1 MSDESSASSRTGFL
15 LGTFAYLWWG
25 MVPLYFAALKAR
37 HVDAVEILS
46 HRILWSLPVMLAL
59 TALTG
64 GWKPVRAV
72 FASKKLLLLMFVSAA
87 LLAANWLLYIY
98 ATILDKVTEGALGY
112 FMLPLANAFLGTM
125 FLGEKLRPAH
135 YPALAVIAVGL
146 AVPFVMA
153 GEVTWLA
160 FTLPIT
166 FGLYGFVRKLI
177 PVDSLSGLLVE
188 SLMMTPFAVAGL
200 IYFAAVGEGHFGP
213 GWSLNGLL
221 MFSGIVT
228 VAPLLTYIM
237 ALRRLPLIAISFLQF
252 LSPTTQMLIAL
263 FTLGESPSP
272 YVWVAYG
279 CVWAAVAIFL
289 ADAAWQYRRTR
300 RKGNGTPQLVRP
312 ERTELPAPIGV
323 AVKR

>member
-1 MSDESSASSRTGFL
+1 MSDDSTASTRTGFL

-25 MVPLYFAALKAR
+25 MVPLYFSALKDR
-37 HVDAVEILS
+37 HVEALEILA
-46 HRILWSLPVMLAL
+46 HRIVWSLPIMLAL
-59 TALTG
+59 TAIVG

-72 FASKKLLLLMFVSAA
+72 FASKRLLLLMFASAV
-87 LLAANWLLYIY
+87 LLAANWLIYIY
-98 ATILDKVTEGALGY
+98 ATILGKVTEGALGY

-135 YPALAVIAVGL
+135 YPALAIIALGLLIPIAV
-146 AVPFVMA
+146 A

-166 FGLYGFVRKLI
+166 FGLYGFVRKAI

-188 SLMMTPFAVAGL
+188 SLMMLPFAVAGL
-200 IYFAAVGEGHFGP
+200 AYYSATGGGKFGP
-213 GWSLNGLL
+213 DVGLNGLL

-228 VAPLLTYIM
+228 VTPLLTYIM

-263 FTLGESPSP
+263 FTLGETPAP
-272 YVWVAYG
+272 HVWAAYG
-279 CVWAAVAIFL
+279 CVWVAVLIFL
-289 ADAAWQYRRTR
+289 ADAIWQYRRPR
-300 RKGNGTPQLVRP
+300 EAAAG
-312 ERTELPAPIGV
+312 TELRAPLRV
-323 AVKR
+323 AAKL